1 MTSSPAKR
9 RKTGHGDGGLLDDA
23 ISAAVRQPTTFVLE
37 TAELLKESRFD
48 YQKSLEGVDELLRR
62 LKTSIE
68 AIESHEPIPVG
79 SVCGMT
85 MTLNTLVLTCLDRRR
100 REEAQESTPSNRT
113 LSRTRTTQGLQL

>member
-9 RKTGHGDGGLLDDA
+9 RKTGHGDGGLLDNT

-68 AIESHEPIPVG
+68 AIESHEPMPV
-79 SVCGMT
+79 SW
-85 MTLNTLVLTCLDRRR
+85 
-100 REEAQESTPSNRT
+100 
-113 LSRTRTTQGLQL
+113 LSDASLLFLR